1 MGAIPFEPNQDGST
15 QGGELVYVGEVG
27 TAFSRRMST
36 ELRKLLEAIV
46 AKKSAV
52 NLKRNDA
59 IFTVPLL
66 FAEVEFALA
75 DAKGMRIR
83 QGARR
88 HPFHPHCPC
97 TGSVRRAAPVRY
109 CMFQIGKDAPS

>member
-46 AKKSAV
+46 AKKPTV
-52 NLKRNDA
+52 N
-59 IFTVPLL
+59 
-66 FAEVEFALA
+66 
-75 DAKGMRIR
+75 
-83 QGARR
+83 
-88 HPFHPHCPC
+88 
-97 TGSVRRAAPVRY
+97 
-109 CMFQIGKDAPS
+109 